1 MHEYDKSS
9 KWLIQHHGDSILRLA
24 GIQDIVSWRP
34 LPGELIQSRR
44 FPDGVLE
51 VRGPGE
57 AEADVCILEI
67 ATYPDSRVP
76 SQAVRDAALVYLA
89 RDIVP
94 EVVVLFL
101 HPKGNVDA
109 AGSAALCSRRGL
121 TKWDL
126 SWRVVKLWEV
136 SAEHLLAAGDIGLIP
151 WVPLTRFDGAPERII
166 RQCRARIDRDAP
178 PNEHENLLAVTQ
190 VLTGLRY
197 NDTMLF
203 QLLGGRKAMIESP
216 VLQEL
221 IAERTRE
228 TMVRD
233 VTDFLV
239 ARFGPKAEALEADL
253 TAIGDEARLKE
264 LVKLAATCRTLGSF
278 RKQLSARL

>member
-1 MHEYDKSS
+1 MSASWKSPPTPTPAS
-9 KWLIQHHGDSILRLA
+9 RPRPCATRRRL
-24 GIQDIVSWRP
+24 P
-34 LPGELIQSRR
+34 
-44 FPDGVLE
+44 
-51 VRGPGE
+51 
-57 AEADVCILEI
+57 
-67 ATYPDSRVP
+67 
-76 SQAVRDAALVYLA
+76 RD
-89 RDIVP
+89 DIVP